1 VFVRILQKIQYVCYV
16 SSSFEWGSERGR
28 EKYLGVFFW
37 LAGIP
42 YAITVKTGD
51 VSNAGTSASVYCV
64 MYGGRGGDR
73 SSGKIWLTNGK
84 FQRGRTDLFNVE
96 VLELLSPLSRLDV
109 GHDNKGAGAGW
120 FLEEA
125 STSDRQLE
133 IYGGPTGYM
142 YMVAQKLKPLF
153 VEILHL

>member
-1 VFVRILQKIQYVCYV
+1 V
-16 SSSFEWGSERGR
+16 GERER
-28 EKYLGVFFW
+28 EREIFGCIFW

-133 IYGGPTGYM
+133 MYTRWSNWIY
-142 YMVAQKLKPLF
+142 V
-153 VEILHL
+153 